1 MLPSVCDNSPRPA
14 KIANTM
20 AQNPVK
26 ETDIAVLIAAI
37 QSSVGPIQV
46 GVLQFPKNRRTEADR
61 NYQVD
66 AEKVAKQLNMS
77 LSSIPPKFTAIR
89 KRYNIDIKVV
99 NSGALQRNRQT
110 SPKKRLSTN
119 GPKPMRMGDLNSKPA
134 AQPQSPQMTD
144 LIAPELRYQQQI
156 GVGEPQGS

>member
-1 MLPSVCDNSPRPA
+1 
-14 KIANTM
+14 M
-20 AQNPVK
+20 AQVQVK

-46 GVLQFPKNRRTEADR
+46 RQPQLGIHFTITNDPS
-61 NYQVD
+61 QVD
-66 AEKVAKQLNMS
+66 AEKVAKQLGMS

-89 KRYNIDIKVV
+89 KRYNIEIKVV

-119 GPKPMRMGDLNSKPA
+119 GPKAVRPVTSR
-134 AQPQSPQMTD
+134 AQPEQQSV
-144 LIAPELRYQQQI
+144 AVVEELCFHPGVQQNYQTPAI
-156 GVGEPQGS
+156 GC